1 MLWKLK
7 RPFITFK
14 LINDAIKAQF
24 YRRKK
29 KSYHKASSFV
39 HLPFFNFFIFFYF
52 WCKKRSWKK
61 RGEQDMGRRKKKTFS
76 SAKRNFFFSFS
87 SRARVWRQRNAFY
100 FEASFIHTR
109 ARERDFPKTHT
120 IAMAL
125 EEDTLVASTLLYT
138 YI

>member
-1 MLWKLK
+1 
-7 RPFITFK
+7 
-14 LINDAIKAQF
+14 
-24 YRRKK
+24 
-29 KSYHKASSFV
+29 
-39 HLPFFNFFIFFYF
+39 
-52 WCKKRSWKK
+52 
-61 RGEQDMGRRKKKTFS
+61 MGRRKKKLFRRQS
-76 SAKRNFFFSFS
+76 EIFFSFS